1 MSSKFDC
8 CKCSYNYEQHTSG
21 VKEGNLVLY
30 CPGENIFSTFTPT
43 DYYKKY
49 HMSEQQNSETA
60 RLIQAALSGSRGEDQ
75 KRIAEQGVDFI
86 GTLLRKNNDYGSS
99 VWKRPL
105 LAPNTDV
112 AAAIL
117 VRMTDKV
124 ERLISLQSKA
134 AEVVSESFDDTMKD
148 LGAYALL
155 YLARPKKDGQPKP

>member
-1 MSSKFDC
+1 MKEEVYNLPDRLQGTI
-8 CKCSYNYEQHTSG
+8 SYRACP
-21 VKEGNLVLY
+21 Y
-30 CPGENIFSTFTPT
+30 CTTAYTIPYPEIT
-43 DYYKKY
+43 
-49 HMSEQQNSETA
+49 MSETKDAETA
-60 RLIQAALSGSRGEDQ
+60 RLIQSALAGDRGPDQ

-99 VWKRPL
+99 VWKKPL

-124 ERLISLQSKA
+124 ERLISLQQKKS
-134 AEVVSESFDDTMKD
+134 EVTEESFDDTMKD

-155 YLARPKKDGQPKP
+155 YLARPKN